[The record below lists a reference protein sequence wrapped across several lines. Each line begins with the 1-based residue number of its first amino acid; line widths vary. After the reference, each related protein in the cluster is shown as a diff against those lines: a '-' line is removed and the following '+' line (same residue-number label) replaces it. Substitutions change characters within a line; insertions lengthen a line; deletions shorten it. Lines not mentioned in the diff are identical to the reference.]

1 MIGVRLIKGRLSFAM
16 ERSPIKDLEIK
27 FLLKE
32 ALTDKINDC
41 EVYMKALMQVI
52 IMKVTMFSKRQILNR
67 RIKYFLKIEKLKS
80 CLNDKRNAILKVFLY
95 IIL

>member
-1 MIGVRLIKGRLSFAM
+1 M

-41 EVYMKALMQVI
+41 EVYMKSIDASYYYK
-52 IMKVTMFSKRQILNR
+52 KVTMFSKRQILNR
-67 RIKYFLKIEKLKS
+67 RIKYFLKNRKVK
-80 CLNDKRNAILKVFLY
+80 ILASMIKGMLF
-95 IIL
+95 